1 MAVAGA
7 SPARAAGLLLLA
19 LLATTGCAV
28 APGVTRPP
36 AVADSAPVSES
47 PPVELGELREPH
59 PEPELVA
66 VRHTVA
72 PGETMYRISRTYG
85 ITVEELSEVNGISD
99 PRTLAVGQELII
111 PGFEKPVRV
120 ATESAPTPEPERGRP
135 VPGSKP
141 PASGS
146 AAPARPPVVVTAPS
160 RLTPR
165 PPPAQA
171 PSRPVP
177 ETKGMLDWPLRGVL
191 YARFGKKGREPHDG
205 IDLAAPA
212 GTPVKTAQEG
222 SVLYAGEQ
230 RGYGL
235 IVIIQHSE
243 HLITLYAHNRD
254 LRVRTGQ
261 KVRRGQVIAT
271 VGESGKTSGPQLHLE
286 VRVGGKPVDPLDY
299 LGPLPSS

>member
-1 MAVAGA
+1 VAGA

-28 APGVTRPP
+28 APGVTRPTP
-36 AVADSAPVSES
+36 VSAPAPVFES

-59 PEPELVA
+59 PEPELVS

-85 ITVEELSEVNGISD
+85 ITVEELSEANGISD
-99 PRTLAVGQELII
+99 PRTLVVGQELII

-120 ATESAPTPEPERGRP
+120 ATESAPTPEPERERP

-141 PASGS
+141 PASGN
-146 AAPARPPVVVTAPS
+146 PARPPVVVTAPS

-165 PPPAQA
+165 PTAPAA

>member
-1 MAVAGA
+1 MAGA

-28 APGVTRPP
+28 APGVTRPT
-36 AVADSAPVSES
+36 AAPVSEPS
-47 PPVELGELREPH
+47 PSEAPPPMVLGELREPH
-59 PEPELVA
+59 PEPELVS

-85 ITVEELSEVNGISD
+85 ITVEELSEANGISD
-99 PRTLAVGQELII
+99 PRTLVVGQELII
-111 PGFEKPVRV
+111 PGFERPVRV
-120 ATESAPTPEPERGRP
+120 ATESSPTPEPSRERP
-135 VPGSKP
+135 VPGSRP
-141 PASGS
+141 PASGTP
-146 AAPARPPVVVTAPS
+146 APARPPVVVTAPS
-160 RLTPR
+160 RQTPR
-165 PPPAQA
+165 PTAPA

-261 KVRRGQVIAT
+261 QVRRGQVIAT
-271 VGESGKTSGPQLHLE
+271 VGESGKTSGPQLHFE

>member
-1 MAVAGA
+1 MAGA
-7 SPARAAGLLLLA
+7 IPARAAAFLLLA

-28 APGVTRPP
+28 VPGATRPTPDSDLAP
-36 AVADSAPVSES
+36 ASEQ

-59 PEPELVA
+59 PEPELVS

-85 ITVEELSEVNGISD
+85 ITVEELSEANGITD
-99 PRTLAVGQELII
+99 PRTLSVGQELII
-111 PGFEKPVRV
+111 PGFERPVPV
-120 ATESAPTPEPERGRP
+120 ATESSPTPEPDEARP

-141 PASGS
+141 PTTRPPAS
-146 AAPARPPVVVTAPS
+146 ARPPVVVTAPS
-160 RLTPR
+160 RMTPR
-165 PPPAQA
+165 PTSPPA

>member
-1 MAVAGA
+1 
-7 SPARAAGLLLLA
+7 
-19 LLATTGCAV
+19 
-28 APGVTRPP
+28 
-36 AVADSAPVSES
+36 
-47 PPVELGELREPH
+47 
-59 PEPELVA
+59 
-66 VRHTVA
+66 
-72 PGETMYRISRTYG
+72 
-85 ITVEELSEVNGISD
+85 
-99 PRTLAVGQELII
+99 
-111 PGFEKPVRV
+111 
-120 ATESAPTPEPERGRP
+120 
-135 VPGSKP
+135 
-141 PASGS
+141 
-146 AAPARPPVVVTAPS
+146 
-160 RLTPR
+160 
-165 PPPAQA
+165 
-171 PSRPVP
+171 
-177 ETKGMLDWPLRGVL
+177 MLDWPLRGVL

>member
-1 MAVAGA
+1 MAGA
-7 SPARAAGLLLLA
+7 SPARAAAFVLLA

-28 APGVTRPP
+28 VPGATRPTP
-36 AVADSAPVSES
+36 ASAPAPSSEP

-59 PEPELVA
+59 PEPELVS

-85 ITVEELSEVNGISD
+85 ITVEELSEANGISD
-99 PRTLAVGQELII
+99 PRTLVVGQELII
-111 PGFEKPVRV
+111 PGFERRV
-120 ATESAPTPEPERGRP
+120 ATGQRNGQCHRARSLPRP
-135 VPGSKP
+135 GVRPRPGLRS
-141 PASGS
+141 SS
-146 AAPARPPVVVTAPS
+146 RRRPARRPGPP
-160 RLTPR
+160 
-165 PPPAQA
+165 A

>member
-1 MAVAGA
+1 MAGA

-28 APGVTRPP
+28 APGVTRPT
-36 AVADSAPVSES
+36 AVSAPEPVSES
-47 PPVELGELREPH
+47 PPMVLGELREPH

-85 ITVEELSEVNGISD
+85 ITVEELSEANGISD

-120 ATESAPTPEPERGRP
+120 ATESSPAPEPTRERP

-141 PASGS
+141 PASGTS
-146 AAPARPPVVVTAPS
+146 APARSPVVVTAPS
-160 RLTPR
+160 RQTPR
-165 PPPAQA
+165 PAA

-271 VGESGKTSGPQLHLE
+271 VGESGKTSGPQLHFE

>member
-1 MAVAGA
+1 MAGA
-7 SPARAAGLLLLA
+7 SPARAAAFVLLA
-19 LLATTGCAV
+19 LFATTGCTGVQGAARPTP
-28 APGVTRPP
+28 APSSEPP
-36 AVADSAPVSES
+36 L
-47 PPVELGELREPH
+47 VELGELREPH
-59 PEPELVA
+59 PEPELVS

-72 PGETMYRISRTYG
+72 PGETLYRISRTYG
-85 ITVEELSEVNGISD
+85 ITVEELSEANGISD
-99 PRTLAVGQELII
+99 PRTLVVGQELII
-111 PGFEKPVRV
+111 PGFERPVRV
-120 ATESAPTPEPERGRP
+120 ATESSPAPAPDKGRP
-135 VPGSKP
+135 GPPGSKP

-146 AAPARPPVVVTAPS
+146 PARPPVVVTAPS
-160 RLTPR
+160 RPTPR
-165 PPPAQA
+165 PSA

>member
-1 MAVAGA
+1 
-7 SPARAAGLLLLA
+7 
-19 LLATTGCAV
+19 
-28 APGVTRPP
+28 
-36 AVADSAPVSES
+36 
-47 PPVELGELREPH
+47 
-59 PEPELVA
+59 
-66 VRHTVA
+66 VA

-85 ITVEELSEVNGISD
+85 ITVEELSEANGISD
-99 PRTLAVGQELII
+99 PRSLVVGQELLI
-111 PGFEKPVRV
+111 PGFERPVPV
-120 ATESAPTPEPERGRP
+120 ATESSPTVASDKGRP

-146 AAPARPPVVVTAPS
+146 PAAARPPVAVTAPS
-160 RLTPR
+160 RQVPR
-165 PPPAQA
+165 PTSPPA

-177 ETKGMLDWPLRGVL
+177 ETKGLLDWPLRGVL

-222 SVLYAGEQ
+222 AVLYAGEQ

>member
-1 MAVAGA
+1 M
-7 SPARAAGLLLLA
+7 
-19 LLATTGCAV
+19 
-28 APGVTRPP
+28 
-36 AVADSAPVSES
+36 
-47 PPVELGELREPH
+47 ELGELREPH
-59 PEPELVA
+59 PEPELVSIW
-66 VRHTVA
+66 HTVA
-72 PGETMYRISRTYG
+72 PGETMYRIARAYG
-85 ITVEELSEVNGISD
+85 ITVAELSEANGMTD

-111 PGFEKPVRV
+111 PGFEKRVPV
-120 ATESAPTPEPERGRP
+120 ATESSPAPGPEKERP
-135 VPGSKP
+135 V
-141 PASGS
+141 
-146 AAPARPPVVVTAPS
+146 APSRSPVVITAPS
-160 RLTPR
+160 RPAPR
-165 PPPAQA
+165 PISPPA

-222 SVLYAGEQ
+222 EVLYAGEQ

-243 HLITLYAHNRD
+243 RLITLYAHNRD

-261 KVRRGQVIAT
+261 KARRGQVIAT
-271 VGESGKTSGPQLHLE
+271 VGESGKTSGPQLHFE
-286 VRVGGKPVDPLDY
+286 VRVDGKPVDPLDY

>member
-1 MAVAGA
+1 MAGA
-7 SPARAAGLLLLA
+7 SPARAAALVLLA

-28 APGVTRPP
+28 VPGATRPTP
-36 AVADSAPVSES
+36 APASE
-47 PPVELGELREPH
+47 PLPVELGELREPH
-59 PEPELVA
+59 PEPELVS

-72 PGETMYRISRTYG
+72 PGETLYRISRTYG
-85 ITVEELSEVNGISD
+85 ITVEELSEANGISD

-111 PGFEKPVRV
+111 PGFERPVPV
-120 ATESAPTPEPERGRP
+120 ATESSPT
-135 VPGSKP
+135 KP
-141 PASGS
+141 PRSGTP
-146 AAPARPPVVVTAPS
+146 APARPSVVVTAPA
-160 RLTPR
+160 RKVPR
-165 PPPAQA
+165 PTAPSA

-271 VGESGKTSGPQLHLE
+271 VGESGKTSGPQLHME

>member
-28 APGVTRPP
+28 APGITRPP
-36 AVADSAPVSES
+36 LVSDSAES
-47 PPVELGELREPH
+47 PPMELGELREPH
-59 PEPELVA
+59 PEPELVS

-85 ITVEELSEVNGISD
+85 ITVEELSEANGISD
-99 PRTLAVGQELII
+99 PRTLSVGQELII
-111 PGFEKPVRV
+111 PGFEQPVRV
-120 ATESAPTPEPERGRP
+120 ATESSPTPEPERGRP
-135 VPGSKP
+135 VLGSKP
-141 PASGS
+141 PASGT

-160 RLTPR
+160 RQAPR

-235 IVIIQHSE
+235 IVIVQHSE

-271 VGESGKTSGPQLHLE
+271 VGESGKTSGPQLHME

>member
-1 MAVAGA
+1 MA
-7 SPARAAGLLLLA
+7 
-19 LLATTGCAV
+19 
-28 APGVTRPP
+28 
-36 AVADSAPVSES
+36 
-47 PPVELGELREPH
+47 LGELREPH
-59 PEPELVA
+59 PEPELVS

-85 ITVEELSEVNGISD
+85 ITVEELSEANGISD
-99 PRTLAVGQELII
+99 PRSLVVGQELII
-111 PGFEKPVRV
+111 PGFEKRV
-120 ATESAPTPEPERGRP
+120 APDKDRGQAVQGP
-135 VPGSKP
+135 KP

-146 AAPARPPVVVTAPS
+146 PAPARPPVVVTAPS
-160 RLTPR
+160 RQA
-165 PPPAQA
+165 PPA